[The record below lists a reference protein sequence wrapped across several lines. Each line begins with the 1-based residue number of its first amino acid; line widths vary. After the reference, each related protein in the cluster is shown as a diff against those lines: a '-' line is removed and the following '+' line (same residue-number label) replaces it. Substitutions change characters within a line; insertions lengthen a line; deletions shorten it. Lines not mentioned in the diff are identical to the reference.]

1 MSKQKNSNY
10 VPYHEKPGRD
20 GLNTTKSPVDKDNLE
35 KQVKAT
41 LVAFAT
47 QPAAVKRAGYWII
60 F

>member
-1 MSKQKNSNY
+1 MRVSNS
-10 VPYHEKPGRD
+10 GWD
-20 GLNTTKSPVDKDNLE
+20 GLNTAKSPVNKDNLE

-47 QPAAVKRAGYWII
+47 QSAAVKRAGYWII